1 MERTALVAWQ
11 TILPQ
16 TFNAKQPLVHAGDSG
31 LPEKQRR
38 FTTCKFVM

>member
-1 MERTALVAWQ
+1 MERTALAAGQ

-16 TFNAKQPLVHAGDSG
+16 TYNAKQPWVPAEDPG